1 MDGDICSYDSR
12 LCVMCIC
19 GYIFTDCSIRLRNY
33 YAANK
38 NITFFIFTISLAT
51 STGWYETFN
60 TDVTADSV
68 SGELPSDYTWYWWTW
83 GTCYTENG
91 QLVLQGEAPNP
102 MNAERSTVWLQT
114 DDGDITPDSATI
126 YIKMKTESS
135 NTA

>member
-1 MDGDICSYDSR
+1 MQRIKIS
-12 LCVMCIC
+12 
-19 GYIFTDCSIRLRNY
+19 
-33 YAANK
+33 A
-38 NITFFIFTISLAT
+38 FFIFTISLAT
-51 STGWYETFN
+51 STGWHETFN

-91 QLVLQGEAPNP
+91 QLVLQGVAPNP

-126 YIKMKTESS
+126 YIKMKAESS
-135 NTA
+135 STA